1 MVMSYIWTGMI
12 ALSLICSLFTGT
24 LPQMTAALFHGA
36 ESAVTL
42 TLSLAGVLC
51 LWSGI
56 IAVMKE
62 TGLSERLAA
71 LLGPVL
77 RFLFPQ
83 AAADPEAAQCLSGNL
98 TANLLGL
105 GNAATPLGLKAVQ
118 RMKVLSGSNEASN
131 EMCRLIVM
139 NTASV
144 QLIPTTVAAVRSALG
159 ANAPFDILPAVLVSS
174 LCSVC
179 VGLLAS
185 RLLEGRVHD

>member
-12 ALSLICSLFTGT
+12 ALSLICSLFTDT
-24 LPQMTAALFHGA
+24 LPLMTSALFHGA
-36 ESAVTL
+36 ESAITL

-56 IAVMKE
+56 IKVMEE
-62 TGLSERLAA
+62 TGISGRLAGF
-71 LLGPVL
+71 LQPLL

-83 AAADPEAAQCLSGNL
+83 AAADQEAAQCLSGNL

-118 RMKVLSGSNEASN
+118 RMKVLSGSDSASN

-139 NTASV
+139 NTASI
-144 QLIPTTVAAVRSALG
+144 QLIPTTVAAVRSGLG
-159 ANAPFDILPAVLVSS
+159 ANAPFDILPAVWLTS
-174 LCSVC
+174 LCAVTA
-179 VGLLAS
+179 GLLLS
-185 RLLEGRVHD
+185 KLLEGRGHG